1 MATTTAQATRP
12 ERREVTDTG
21 LNRLCLEA
29 ELVELQPIRLTPAG
43 IPVSGCA
50 LQHTSK
56 QLEAGLA
63 RHVSMELQA
72 VAIGELAKVLAAAVP
87 GMSMRV
93 TGFLAAR
100 SQRSRSLVLHLDTIE
115 FLEGTKN
122 GFQVEVQVQE
132 KG

>member
-1 MATTTAQATRP
+1 MTEA
-12 ERREVTDTG
+12 G

-50 LQHTSK
+50 LKHASK
-56 QLEAGLA
+56 QVEAGVP
-63 RHVSMELQA
+63 RDVSMELQA
-72 VAIGELAKVLAAAVP
+72 VAIGELARMLAAAVP
-87 GMSMRV
+87 GMSVRV
-93 TGFLAAR
+93 SGFLAAR
-100 SQRSRSLVLHLDTIE
+100 SQRSRSLVLHLDKIE

>member
-1 MATTTAQATRP
+1 MT
-12 ERREVTDTG
+12 ETG

-29 ELVELQPIRLTPAG
+29 ELVELQPMRHTPAG

-50 LQHTSK
+50 LKHQSR
-56 QLEAGLA
+56 QVEAGVP
-63 RHVSMELQA
+63 RDVSMELQA
-72 VAIGELAKVLAAAVP
+72 VAIGELAGVLAAATP
-87 GMSMRV
+87 GMSVRV
-93 TGFLAAR
+93 SGFLAAR
-100 SQRSRSLVLHLDTIE
+100 SQRSRSLVLHLDKIE

>member
-1 MATTTAQATRP
+1 
-12 ERREVTDTG
+12 VTDTG

-29 ELVELQPIRLTPAG
+29 ELVELQPMRLTPAG
-43 IPVSGCA
+43 IPVSGCG
-50 LQHTSK
+50 LRHTSK
-56 QLEAGLA
+56 QVEAGMS
-63 RHVSMELQA
+63 RQVSMELQA
-72 VAIGELAKVLAAAVP
+72 VAIGELARMLAAATP

-93 TGFLAAR
+93 SGFLAAR
-100 SQRSRSLVLHLDTIE
+100 SQRSRSLMLHLETIE

>member
-1 MATTTAQATRP
+1 M
-12 ERREVTDTG
+12 TDTG
-21 LNRLCLEA
+21 LNRLCLDA
-29 ELVELQPIRLTPAG
+29 ELVELQPIRHTPAG
-43 IPVSGCA
+43 VPVSACA
-50 LQHTSK
+50 LRHASK
-56 QLEAGLA
+56 QVEAGVP
-63 RHVSMELQA
+63 REVTMELQA
-72 VAIGELAKVLAAAVP
+72 VAIGELASVLAAASP

-100 SQRSRSLVLHLDTIE
+100 SQRSRSLMFHLDSIE